1 MTGRRKGC
9 FWIWWDSEEKE
20 EEAICSE
27 GKGRGGLVVLRPK
40 HSTSIYSTKYQ
51 SQECISFVY
60 FCRHNPWNIVFLFN
74 MLKLRIWK
82 VMNISYSFNIHVTET
97 REENTLVIELKIS
110 LCCFHLFLTCKERS
124 NDINIDFKHFL
135 WSPWVLSLVLN
146 KLWLTNYVFI
156 ISLALFYPVST

>member
-82 VMNISYSFNIHVTET
+82 VMNISYSFNMSLKQGKKIH
-97 REENTLVIELKIS
+97 
-110 LCCFHLFLTCKERS
+110 
-124 NDINIDFKHFL
+124 
-135 WSPWVLSLVLN
+135 WWLN
-146 KLWLTNYVFI
+146 LRYHYAVFI
-156 ISLALFYPVST
+156 CFWPAKREVMISILTLNTFYDHLEFCHLYWISCG